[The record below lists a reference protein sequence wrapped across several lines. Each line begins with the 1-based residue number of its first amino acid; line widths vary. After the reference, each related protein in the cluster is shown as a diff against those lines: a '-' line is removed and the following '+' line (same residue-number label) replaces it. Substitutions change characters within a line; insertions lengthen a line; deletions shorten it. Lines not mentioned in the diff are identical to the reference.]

1 MSGIGD
7 CWLPPPGLGV
17 EHRWRMHTLWM
28 NQELWS
34 NKLLHTQQDLWEENR
49 GHCWSETAPPPLG
62 SLVPM
67 PVD

>member
-34 NKLLHTQQDLWEENR
+34 NKLLHTQQDLWEENL
-49 GHCWSETAPPPLG
+49 GKTQDSIEDIFCTTET
-62 SLVPM
+62 
-67 PVD
+67 